1 MNYIPGT
8 PLRSQIGRK
17 GEGDMTAVLDTDG
30 DELIL
35 SAATAPAEH
44 DCRVMQCGAGEHV
57 LMRVP
62 LLALR
67 ITPRALA
74 LFDLLKRP

>member
-1 MNYIPGT
+1 
-8 PLRSQIGRK
+8 
-17 GEGDMTAVLDTDG
+17 MTIVLDSDG
-30 DELIL
+30 DEVIL
-35 SAATAPAEH
+35 SAAAAPAEH
-44 DCRVMQCGAGEHV
+44 NCRVMQCGVGEHV

-74 LFDLLKRP
+74 LFDLLKRPEAERA